1 VQRGI
6 DVELTLIFPD
16 VIEADV
22 LSVTDEPGGLVI
34 QGGVPLFE
42 STHPKDNRYRPAL
55 GAESVTGWGQG
66 SLGPAFRFDCGFH
79 AHPGRMEPVL
89 T

>member
-16 VIEADV
+16 IIEADV
-22 LSVTDEPGGLVI
+22 LSVPDEPGGLVI

-42 STHPKDNRYRPAL
+42 STHPEDDRYPPAL
-55 GAESVTGWGQG
+55 RAESVTGWGYG
-66 SLGPAFRFDCGFH
+66 SLGPAFCFDCGFH
-79 AHPGRMEPVL
+79 GHPGRSNQF
-89 T
+89 